1 MLLCPFATQTEPG
14 SMSSP
19 RTLSI
24 VGASEETTAHVRLL
38 MRMAGRQLQHRWQL
52 REGEEADLVIIEPGD
67 DIATRTLPARCQ
79 AAGIPFAILADEGS
93 VVVHGMV
100 LRRPLRM
107 DQLVA
112 VLNAA
117 GQMREDARVV
127 SSIDAD
133 FYNAELGDLVP
144 QGSTSPDTHWDQPQH
159 EQELPPPAPPPA
171 SDSGL
176 DALDLLIHGDPL
188 IEPEPPTPLVDEDTT
203 LDARQGGDTA
213 RSTLRREDR
222 SYDANL
228 IGITPLDVAPISRTP
243 LVRASKPAKE
253 RAATAHLAELLKSGV
268 ILSPTRINGEG
279 LPELVLDP
287 KLRRYYSRAQL
298 HELLPYAEAP
308 AEHLRTGSIV
318 GSELQRV
325 RDSQIPRSFDE
336 LQWLLA
342 LATSRG
348 RLDSRL
354 DPGGSYSIRN
364 ALVAATELRSHGRIA
379 ALMATPMPLHEIA
392 RASGARMEEVFDIVN
407 AYHAI
412 GRIEYI
418 PRQRLQGIPPTPPT
432 QGGEATRS
440 RLARLFGKK

>member
-1 MLLCPFATQTEPG
+1 
-14 SMSSP
+14 MSSS

-24 VGASEETTAHVRLL
+24 VGASEETTAHIRLL

-52 REGEEADLVIIEPGD
+52 REGEEADLVIVEPGD

-107 DQLVA
+107 EQLVA

-117 GQMREDARVV
+117 GQSREDARVV

-133 FYNAELGDLVP
+133 FYNTDLGDLVP
-144 QGSTSPDTHWDQPQH
+144 QGSANPESHWDQPQH
-159 EQELPPPAPPPA
+159 EQDLAPPAAPA
-171 SDSGL
+171 SADTGP

-188 IEPEPPTPLVDEDTT
+188 IEPEPPTPLVDENTG

-213 RSTLRREDR
+213 RSALRREDR

-243 LVRASKPAKE
+243 VMPTSAQARE
-253 RAATAHLAELLKSGV
+253 HTATAGLGDLLKSGA
-268 ILSPTRINGEG
+268 ILSPTRITGEG

-287 KLRRYYSRAQL
+287 KLRRYYARAQL
-298 HELLPYAEAP
+298 HELLPYADAT
-308 AEHLRTGSIV
+308 AERLRTGSIV

-342 LATSRG
+342 LAASRG
-348 RLDSRL
+348 RLDPRL
-354 DPGGSYSIRN
+354 DPGGRYSIRN
-364 ALVAATELRSHGRIA
+364 ALVAASELRSHGRIA

-392 RASGARMEEVFDIVN
+392 RTSGARMEEVFDIVN

-418 PRQRLQGIPPTPPT
+418 PRQRLQGAPPAPADPS
-432 QGGEATRS
+432 GDSTRS